1 MYVLGEQLAGLLISY
16 GFGGIKKKKK
26 KKALKGSKDEILI
39 EREGYERAC

>member
-1 MYVLGEQLAGLLISY
+1 MMYVLGEHLAGLLISY
-16 GFGGIKKKKK
+16 GFGGIKKKK